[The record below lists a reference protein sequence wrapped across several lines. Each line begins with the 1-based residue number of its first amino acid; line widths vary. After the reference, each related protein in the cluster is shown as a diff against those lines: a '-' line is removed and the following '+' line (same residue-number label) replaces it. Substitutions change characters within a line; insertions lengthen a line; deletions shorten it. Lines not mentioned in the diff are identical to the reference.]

1 MLREMKSLTLLAV
14 ALLPLACSLPAA
26 AQDAGYWRA
35 ASNEAKTIT
44 GDITIQG
51 ARLSISFSN
60 FTIAEIR
67 AIKPAEASAAF
78 DADPGT
84 PGAGNL
90 YRLDIPASKKFAH
103 HNSICGSDD
112 TQWMATWVSGNDLH
126 VAFFSG
132 QKMPTLTLE
141 DLSNS
146 TSLCGN
152 FGYQR

>member
-1 MLREMKSLTLLAV
+1 MLKGMKPP
-14 ALLPLACSLPAA
+14 ALLPAALLLLACSLPAA

-35 ASNEAKTIT
+35 ASSEAKTIT
-44 GDITIQG
+44 GDLVIQG
-51 ARLSISFSN
+51 TRLSISFSN

-90 YRLDIPASKKFAH
+90 YRLDIPASKKFEH
-103 HNSICGSDD
+103 HNTICGSDD
-112 TQWMATWVSGNDLH
+112 TQWMVTWASGNDLH

-141 DLSNS
+141 DLANS

>member
-35 ASNEAKTIT
+35 ASDEAKTIT

-90 YRLDIPASKKFAH
+90 YRLDIPASKKFEH
-103 HNSICGSDD
+103 HNTICGSDD
-112 TQWMATWVSGNDLH
+112 TQWMATWASGNNLH

-132 QKMPTLTLE
+132 QKMPALTLE